1 MIYIVFKG
9 EIETMENIFKQA
21 LQRGD
26 KIIERKIRYD
36 SLVVEHNCLLLKAQ
50 HQNVVLFHEIMD
62 SFTMKAGSIK
72 LTIPIGSYT
81 IAYYWKDRPYNL
93 YIWRDNEGKY
103 LGSYFNIVRNTYMA
117 DTLVSFEDLI
127 IDILL
132 LPDGDYFILDE
143 EELPVP
149 LEQFESG
156 SVKQALNSLLDSFD
170 ILLSQIISE
179 SEKLYKHKDL
189 LPWLNNN

>member
-1 MIYIVFKG
+1 MD
-9 EIETMENIFKQA
+9 NIFTPA
-21 LQRGD
+21 FQRGD
-26 KIIERKIRYD
+26 EIIERKIRYD
-36 SLVVEHNCLLLKAQ
+36 SLVVEHYCLLLNAKNQ
-50 HQNVVLFHEIMD
+50 HVVLFHEITD
-62 SFTMKAGSIK
+62 SFTMKAGPIK

-93 YIWRDNEGKY
+93 YIWRDNEGNY
-103 LGSYFNIVRNTYMA
+103 LGSYFNIVRNTYME

-127 IDILL
+127 IDILV
-132 LPDGDYFILDE
+132 LPGGSHFILDE

-156 SVKQALNSLLDSFD
+156 YVKQALNSLLNSIE

-189 LPWLNNN
+189 LPWLNNK

>member
-1 MIYIVFKG
+1 MD
-9 EIETMENIFKQA
+9 NIFPTA

-26 KIIERKIRYD
+26 EIIERKIRYD

-50 HQNVVLFHEIMD
+50 NHHVVLFHEIMD
-62 SFTMKAGSIK
+62 SFTMKAGPIK

-93 YIWRDNEGKY
+93 YIWRDNEGNY
-103 LGSYFNIVRNTYMA
+103 LGSYFNIVKNTYMA
-117 DTLVSFEDLI
+117 DKLVSFEDLI
-127 IDILL
+127 IDILV
-132 LPDGDYFILDE
+132 LPSGAHFILDK

-156 SVKQALNSLLDSFD
+156 SVEQALNSLLDSID
-170 ILLSQIISE
+170 ISLSQIIEE
-179 SEKLYKHKDL
+179 SKKLYKHYDL
-189 LPWLNNN
+189 LPWLNDK

>member
-1 MIYIVFKG
+1 MD
-9 EIETMENIFKQA
+9 NIFPTA

-26 KIIERKIRYD
+26 EIIERKIRYD

-50 HQNVVLFHEIMD
+50 NHHVVLFHEIMD
-62 SFTMKAGSIK
+62 SFTMKAGPIK

-93 YIWRDNEGKY
+93 YIWRDIEGNY
-103 LGSYFNIVRNTYMA
+103 LGSYFNIVKNTYMA
-117 DTLVSFEDLI
+117 DKLLSFEDLI
-127 IDILL
+127 IDIMV
-132 LPDGDYFILDE
+132 LPDGSHFILDE

-156 SVKQALNSLLDSFD
+156 SVKQALNSLLDSID
-170 ILLSQIISE
+170 ISLSQIIEE
-179 SEKLYKHKDL
+179 SKKLYKHYDL
-189 LPWLNNN
+189 LPWLNDK

>member
-1 MIYIVFKG
+1 MD
-9 EIETMENIFKQA
+9 NIFTLA

-26 KIIERKIRYD
+26 EIIERKIRYD
-36 SLVVEHNCLLLKAQ
+36 SIVVEHNCLLLEAQ
-50 HQNVVLFHEIMD
+50 KQHAVLFHEIMD
-62 SFTMKAGSIK
+62 SFTMKASSIK

-93 YIWRDNEGKY
+93 YIWRDNEGNY

-117 DTLVSFEDLI
+117 DKLVSFEDLI
-127 IDILL
+127 IDILV
-132 LPDGDYFILDE
+132 LPDGSHFILDE

-156 SVKQALNSLLDSFD
+156 SVKQALKSLLDSID
-170 ILLSQIISE
+170 ILLFQIISE
-179 SEKLYKHKDL
+179 SEKFYKHKDL
-189 LPWLNNN
+189 LPWLNNK